1 MKSTLLFCFCLALIS
16 FSCKTNNSTSKE
28 TELSL
33 IPKPD
38 SISYLNQEFKVEGN
52 LSFKT
57 LDINVPVDFIVDVL
71 KEKLAVKYNITLS
84 KSEKPELQFIGVTGM
99 SPESYSLTINKNG
112 IVIKAS
118 DYNGFLYGVQ
128 TLMQIADASDYLSGK
143 IVLPGV
149 DIYDSPAFRW
159 RGMHLDVCRH
169 FFKVDFIKKV
179 LRGMAMHKLNN
190 FHWHLTDDQGWRIE
204 IKKYPELASIAAWR
218 DETIIGHI
226 DDKPWK
232 FDGKRYGGYYTQEEI
247 KDVVNYA
254 KQLGITVVPEIEMPG
269 HAVAALTAYPQ
280 FSCTGGPIK
289 PFNVWGVSDDVFCAG
304 KEETFTFLE
313 DVLSEV
319 MELFPGEIIHIGGD
333 ECPKGKWEKCPDCQK
348 RIKDEGLKN
357 EQELQS
363 YLVKRIEKFV
373 NSHGK
378 KIIGWDEILEGGL
391 ADNALVMSWR
401 GEEGGIEAAES
412 GHEVVMS
419 PNDICYFD
427 HYQVDGPNEP
437 LAFKGL
443 TTIEDVYKW
452 SIIPEKLSE
461 DKIHFI
467 RGAQANVWSEYIPD
481 ENQAEYMIFP
491 RLCAL
496 SEITWTNKEN
506 LDYEDFMERL
516 AFHYKRLENAG
527 FNYKR
532 P

>member
-1 MKSTLLFCFCLALIS
+1 MKSTLLLCFCLAFIS
-16 FSCKTNNSTSKE
+16 FSCKTKSSNLKE

-38 SISYLNQEFKVEGN
+38 SISFLNQEYKACSELNFNISNV
-52 LSFKT
+52 
-57 LDINVPVDFIVDVL
+57 NVPVDFIVEIL
-71 KEKLAVKYNITLS
+71 KERLAEKYNISLKYS
-84 KSEKPELQFIGVTGM
+84 DKPELQFIGISGM
-99 SPESYSLTINKNG
+99 SPESYSLVINKKG

-128 TLMQIADASDYLSGK
+128 TLMQIADLSSDSTGK
-143 IVLPGV
+143 LVLPGLE
-149 DIYDSPAFRW
+149 IFDSPAFRW

-169 FFKVDFIKKV
+169 FFSVDFIKKM

-204 IKKYPELASIAAWR
+204 IKKYPELSSIAAWR
-218 DETIIGHI
+218 DETIVGHI
-226 DDKPWK
+226 NDKPWK
-232 FDGKRYGGYYTQEEI
+232 FDGIRYGGYYTQEEI

-254 KQLGITVVPEIEMPG
+254 KQLGITIVPEIEMPG
-269 HAVAALTAYPQ
+269 HAVAALTAYPKL
-280 FSCTGGPIK
+280 SCTGGPIK
-289 PFNVWGVSDDVFCAG
+289 PFNVWGVSEDVFCAG

-313 DVLSEV
+313 NVLSEV

-333 ECPKGKWEKCPDCQK
+333 ECPKIRWEKCTDCQK
-348 RIKDEGLKN
+348 RINEEGLNN

-363 YLVKRIEKFV
+363 YFIKRIEKFV

-391 ADNALVMSWR
+391 AENALVMSWR

-419 PNDICYFD
+419 PNDICYLD
-427 HYQVDGPNEP
+427 HYQIDDPNEP
-437 LAFKGL
+437 LAFGGL
-443 TTIEDVYKW
+443 TTIEDIYKW

-461 DKIHFI
+461 DKKHFI
-467 RGAQANVWSEYIPD
+467 RGAQANVWTEYIPD
-481 ENQAEYMIFP
+481 EKQAEYMIFP

-496 SEITWTNKEN
+496 SEITWTKKEN
-506 LDYEDFMERL
+506 LSYEDFMSRL
-516 AFHYKRLENAG
+516 TFHYLRLENAG
-527 FNYKR
+527 FNFKR
-532 P
+532 H